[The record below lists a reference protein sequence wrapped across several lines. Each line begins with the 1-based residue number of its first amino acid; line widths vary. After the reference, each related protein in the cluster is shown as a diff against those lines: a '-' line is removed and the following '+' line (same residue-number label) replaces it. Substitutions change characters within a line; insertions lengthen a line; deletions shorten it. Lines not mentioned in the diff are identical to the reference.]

1 MRRLIVQLLVTAGR
15 QKEIN
20 RKTQEADVRKVNCF
34 EDVQEYRQLNKKQ
47 ETGQTEVES
56 DNLTKS
62 G

>member
-1 MRRLIVQLLVTAGR
+1 MQLLVTAGR

-34 EDVQEYRQLNKKQ
+34 EDAQEYRQSNKKQ
-47 ETGQTEVES
+47 ETGQAEVES

>member
-1 MRRLIVQLLVTAGR
+1 MQLLVTAGR

-47 ETGQTEVES
+47 ETGQAEVES
-56 DNLTKS
+56 DNLTES